1 MYKFNSETSRE
12 RKSQPTASETKC
24 RKLECI
30 TYVDVILATLTDL
43 ESAIADSSDDFTSPD
58 FKQKVDQYI
67 DQITLMT
74 HGIKSKIMDI

>member
-1 MYKFNSETSRE
+1 MDNFNSETSSKK
-12 RKSQPTASETKC
+12 KSQPTASETKC

-43 ESAIADSSDDFTSPD
+43 ESAIATVDFTSAD
-58 FKQKVDQYI
+58 FKDKVDKYI

-74 HGIKSKIMDI
+74 HSIKSKIMDI

>member
-1 MYKFNSETSRE
+1 MDNFNSETSSE

-43 ESAIADSSDDFTSPD
+43 ESAIATVDFTSPD
-58 FKQKVDQYI
+58 FKHKVDQYI

>member
-1 MYKFNSETSRE
+1 MSSE

-30 TYVDVILATLTDL
+30 TYVNVILATLTDL
-43 ESAIADSSDDFTSPD
+43 ESTIGTVDFTSAE
-58 FKQKVDQYI
+58 FKHKVDPYI